1 MIRVQR
7 GTARRIVEAA
17 GRQQVSGFGTSVRV
31 VKKVISSR
39 VLLAAERQNLTEPRY
54 LGSGTSPVSA
64 KTRSSSAD
72 RLADLWAATLQ
83 RREQNP
89 GLRRRRSR

>member
-39 VLLAAERQNLTEPRY
+39 VLLAAERQNLTEPRSRF
-54 LGSGTSPVSA
+54 LSSGSLTE
-64 KTRSSSAD
+64 T
-72 RLADLWAATLQ
+72 LA
-83 RREQNP
+83 
-89 GLRRRRSR
+89 